1 MAATG
6 NLVINGNVSNVNG
19 NSQTTIGPTTVTSAT
34 AYALSE
40 SLTLTSGANTVT
52 LPTGMTVLTIIGANG
67 ANPKPNPTSIVTL
80 TLKGNSSD
88 TGVPIS
94 NTYPT
99 TLVWDLAT
107 APSSIIITASGSTTV
122 QLWGF

>member
-67 ANPKPNPTSIVTL
+67 ANPKPNPTSSVTL